1 MRNTVELNARE
12 YRAADEGAA
21 EANAAEREPLLVLH
35 GLFGNQGNW
44 GLHSKALAER

>member
-35 GLFGNQGNW
+35 GLFGN
-44 GLHSKALAER
+44 